1 LRFLRAATSLIDD
14 VMVEVFK
21 TNIRCHAHALAI
33 GNFLRDSFGGYIV
46 NFDLDDCDHI
56 MRIRSLHGS
65 IDSERVCRIV
75 LALGFE
81 ANVLADETEIV
92 SQD

>member
-1 LRFLRAATSLIDD
+1 
-14 VMVEVFK
+14 MVEVFK

-33 GNFLRDSFGGYIV
+33 GNFLQVSFGSYIV

-56 MRIRSLHGS
+56 MRIRSLHGP
-65 IDSERVCRIV
+65 IDNERVCRIV

-81 ANVLADETEIV
+81 ANVLADEAEIV
-92 SQD
+92 SRE